1 MKNRIYLCI
10 LYSLVISIL
19 TLFIDSSGRTTLV
32 PGSLPT
38 KSIPSTSHN
47 TKLRQSA
54 ENIQN
59 KTAENPIIPGL
70 HQPPYSSFDDFNK
83 KISLLKL
90 TSYHIQY
97 YASYTKIFKFDHEH
111 SVPFIEIYVKINLD
125 FQIRVYLCEEQLRFP
140 DQGLFVENTRNS

>member
-38 KSIPSTSHN
+38 ENLPTKSIPSTSHN
-47 TKLRQSA
+47 TKPRQSA

-59 KTAENPIIPGL
+59 KKAENPIVPVL

-90 TSYHIQY
+90 SSYHIQY

-111 SVPFIEIYVKINLD
+111 SVPFIEISVKNNLD

-140 DQGLFVENTRNS
+140 DQGLFL

>member
-1 MKNRIYLCI
+1 MLVSKSAMKNRIYL

-38 KSIPSTSHN
+38 ENLPTKSIPGTSHN
-47 TKLRQSA
+47 TKPRQSA

-59 KTAENPIIPGL
+59 KKAENPIVPVL
-70 HQPPYSSFDDFNK
+70 HQRPYSSFDDFNK

-90 TSYHIQY
+90 TSNHIQY

-111 SVPFIEIYVKINLD
+111 CAIYRN
-125 FQIRVYLCEEQLRFP
+125 LCEEQLRFP
-140 DQGLFVENTRNS
+140 DQGIFVENTRNS

>member
-1 MKNRIYLCI
+1 MF
-10 LYSLVISIL
+10 VV
-19 TLFIDSSGRTTLV
+19 LFVAWFLMVLKLIKRVAKKIFELECLRFSCCCLH
-32 PGSLPT
+32 LPT

-47 TKLRQSA
+47 TKPRQSA

-59 KTAENPIIPGL
+59 KKAENPIVPVL

-111 SVPFIEIYVKINLD
+111 SVPFIEISVKNNLD

-140 DQGLFVENTRNS
+140 DQGLFV